1 MSDTSNLSF
10 DRMRGMLM
18 RAAEIRDSEQQQI
31 FDSLDEIH
39 ARLAALDAIGTVRKK
54 LTEIPDRTELNVLA
68 ERLDETVTK
77 LDNQEVILGAITRA
91 IESLPDKLAKPIAQ
105 LDGRLDGMGGRLEGV
120 SGRMDGLDDR
130 LGGLHKRLDDLD
142 NRLDRHEMRLDAMPN
157 AVSSPIKERI
167 EGVERQ
173 VREQID
179 AAVGSFEET
188 GEGLRNLLGDTS
200 VGLHRRLEE
209 LAQRPAVDPTPGFE
223 ALTERLE
230 ALSARLEEVGS
241 RLDTVESG
249 LDGKLSDLD
258 GSVKERVGKLGGSL
272 KDRIG
277 ELDGAVSERLGE
289 LDGSVQSR
297 IGELASGVEEK
308 LDGFDTRLEKLS
320 GDVDGRFD
328 SLSEG
333 VDARLAK
340 LTESVDTRFDKLSG
354 DVDDRLSGLDAVL
367 RDRPDTSSVTE
378 LVTRAN
384 ADSERRNASQ
394 LDEAMATFAELIMG
408 RGGQYAQQT
417 PPPPP
422 RPAQRRS
429 RSKVAV
435 KSQNGASAADL
446 VSDDPDD

>member
-10 DRMRGMLM
+10 DRMRGMLT

-54 LTEIPDRTELNVLA
+54 LTELPDRTEMNVLA

-77 LDNQEVILGAITRA
+77 LDNQEIVLGAITRA

-105 LDGRLDGMGGRLEGV
+105 LDGRLDGMSGRLEGV

-157 AVSSPIKERI
+157 AVAAPIKERV

-173 VREQID
+173 VKEQLD
-179 AAVGSFEET
+179 GAVSSFEET

-209 LAQRPAVDPTPGFE
+209 LAQRPAVDPTPAFD

-230 ALSARLEEVGS
+230 ALSARLDS
-241 RLDTVESG
+241 VESG
-249 LDGKLSDLD
+249 LDGKFSDLD

-272 KDRIG
+272 KDR
-277 ELDGAVSERLGE
+277 LGE
-289 LDGSVQSR
+289 LDGTVSER
-297 IGELASGVEEK
+297 LT
-308 LDGFDTRLEKLS
+308 GFDERLDKFS

-328 SLSEG
+328 KFTEG
-333 VDARLAK
+333 VDTRLDK
-340 LTESVDTRFDKLSG
+340 LTGDVDTRLEKLSD
-354 DVDDRLSGLDAVL
+354 DVDGRLSGIDSVL
-367 RDRPDTSSVTE
+367 RDRPDTGSVTD

-408 RGGQYAQQT
+408 RSGQYGQQQ

-422 RPAQRRS
+422 RPAQRRG
-429 RSKVAV
+429 RQKVAV
-435 KSQNGASAADL
+435 KSQNGAAPADL
-446 VSDDPDD
+446 VSDDPDN

>member
-54 LTEIPDRTELNVLA
+54 LTELPDRTELNVLS

-77 LDNQEVILGAITRA
+77 LDNQEIVLGAITRA

-157 AVSSPIKERI
+157 AVASPIKERVDGI
-167 EGVERQ
+167 ERQ
-173 VREQID
+173 VKEQLD
-179 AAVGSFEET
+179 GAVSSFEET

-209 LAQRPAVDPTPGFE
+209 LSQRPAVDPTPAFDG
-223 ALTERLE
+223 LTERLE
-230 ALSARLEEVGS
+230 ALSARLEEVGT
-241 RLDTVESG
+241 RLDSVETG
-249 LDGKLSDLD
+249 LDGKLADLD
-258 GSVKERVGKLGGSL
+258 GSVKERVGELGGSL
-272 KDRIG
+272 KD
-277 ELDGAVSERLGE
+277 RLGE
-289 LDGSVQSR
+289 LDGSVGDR
-297 IGELASGVEEK
+297 LTGVDEK
-308 LDGFDTRLEKLS
+308 LTGFDQRLDKLSTDVDGRFDGLSESVDGRLDKLTGDVDSRLEKLS
-320 GDVDGRFD
+320 GDVDK
-328 SLSEG
+328 
-333 VDARLAK
+333 V
-340 LTESVDTRFDKLSG
+340 SG
-354 DVDDRLSGLDAVL
+354 DVGTRLGELDAVL
-367 RDRPDTSSVTE
+367 RDRPDAGSVTD

-384 ADSERRNASQ
+384 AESERRNASQ

-408 RGGQYAQQT
+408 RGGQYAQQSA

-422 RPAQRRS
+422 RPAQRRG
-429 RSKVAV
+429 RQKVAV

-446 VSDDPDD
+446 VNDDPDD